1 MDKLQFVALIT
12 TAASS
17 FVLVLLSWMQSNV
30 RLSRVEALLDTAV
43 QRQATDMKDVRSQI
57 TEVDKKQSSAVS
69 GLRSEMQALFAEA
82 DARRSA
88 EMKEVRDRLTTI
100 DNHLMTF
107 YTVTGRLEG
116 RIDELSRK

>member
-1 MDKLQFVALIT
+1 MNQLQFIALIT

-17 FVLVLLSWMQSNV
+17 FVLVILAWLQSNV
-30 RLSRVEALLDTAV
+30 RTSRVESLLDTVA
-43 QRQATDMKDVRSQI
+43 QRQAADMKEI
-57 TEVDKKQSSAVS
+57 
-69 GLRSEMQALFAEA
+69 
-82 DARRSA
+82 
-88 EMKEVRDRLTTI
+88 RDRLTTI